1 MRTWLLAITLA
12 LGLTQ
17 GPLLAQTA
25 ADAEVDVQK
34 VVDAFHAGIK
44 SGDSAAVMR
53 LLAPDV
59 LLLEAGG
66 IETRA
71 QYEKDHLPA
80 DIEFEKSV
88 TTGFRS
94 YRVTVLGDAAW
105 AVSTSDYKGTFRE
118 RPVDS
123 VGVELMI
130 LSRDASGWRIRAIHW
145 SSRARKPVQ

>member
-1 MRTWLLAITLA
+1 MRTCLLAVTLFV
-12 LGLTQ
+12 GLTP
-17 GPLLAQTA
+17 GLLSAQTKA
-25 ADAEVDVQK
+25 GAEADVQK

-88 TTGFRS
+88 TTAFQPN
-94 YRVTVLGDAAW
+94 RVTVLGDTAW
-105 AVSTSDYKGTFRE
+105 AVSTSEYKGTFRE

-145 SSRARKPVQ
+145 SSRTRKPAQ